1 MKKTVY
7 QYQVTLSLMNLPLPK
22 WIISIIRTDR
32 LSGTHSNHD
41 TVMTLIQIKP
51 EFPPSKPNLSAFN
64 LSRSRVNG
72 YGKLP
77 CQQLKPYIRKKK
89 GLPLPSCFEVEDS
102 VKSIIEDNDDEI
114 KSFIIN
120 KVRGSVNSDELHI
133 PTWAGCK
140 SLISSANLPIMQVA
154 FLPYLPHPV
163 TDYSTVYTALC
174 NFLSVLDQLKPDSL
188 PLICDEGVFG
198 IFAEITLQ

>member
-188 PLICDEGVFG
+188 PLICDEGVFR